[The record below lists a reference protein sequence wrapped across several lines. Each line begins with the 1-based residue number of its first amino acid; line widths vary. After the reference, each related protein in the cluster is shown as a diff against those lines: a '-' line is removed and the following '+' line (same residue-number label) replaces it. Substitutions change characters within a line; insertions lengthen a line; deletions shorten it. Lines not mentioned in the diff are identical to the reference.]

1 MEAGNF
7 APPAKTQAD
16 KIKAKAFLD
25 FYRMDKYDAV
35 GLSSREIS
43 LGMNMWLDAK
53 GQGYPIV
60 VGNLFTDKKGKKPA
74 FQQFLVKKDHGYR
87 LGVLG
92 LVSPSAWKA
101 VPKDSTANLT
111 YVSPFECK
119 KLIKLAAHRSD
130 HLTVIGEFTRA
141 EAESL
146 IHVFPEIN
154 MVVTSASDNNG
165 QSIPVGK
172 SVIVG
177 SQSRGYFGN
186 YVDWHLAK
194 QDTLNPFILTTA
206 TLDGTN
212 GEDTLMTKLISAANE
227 LIKNPNKKP

>member
-1 MEAGNF
+1 MS
-7 APPAKTQAD
+7 PSKTPAD
-16 KIKAKAFLD
+16 KIKAKTFLD

-35 GLSSREIS
+35 ALSSREIS
-43 LGMNMWLDAK
+43 LGMKLWLEAK
-53 GQGYPIV
+53 EQGYPLVI
-60 VGNLFTDKKGKKPA
+60 GNLFKDKKGKKPA
-74 FQQFLVKKDHGYR
+74 FEQFLVKKDHDYR
-87 LGVLG
+87 LGVVG
-92 LVSPSAWKA
+92 FISPSAWKA
-101 VPKDSTANLT
+101 LPKDSTADLT
-111 YVSPFECK
+111 YVSPYECK
-119 KLIKLAAHRSD
+119 KLMKLAAHRSD
-130 HLTVIGEFTRA
+130 HLTVIGEFTQA

-146 IHVFPEIN
+146 IHTFPEIN
-154 MVVTSASDNNG
+154 MVVTSSNDNNG
-165 QSIPVGK
+165 RSIPVGK

-194 QDTLNPFILTTA
+194 TDTINPFILTTA